1 MAFNLRHRNYLKLLD
16 FTQKEIQFLLD
27 LSADL
32 KRAKKAGTEQKKL
45 IGKNIA
51 LIFEKAST

>member
-32 KRAKKAGTEQKKL
+32 KRAKKRALSKK
-45 IGKNIA
+45 N
-51 LIFEKAST
+51 

>member
-32 KRAKKAGTEQKKL
+32 KRAKKT
-45 IGKNIA
+45 NR
-51 LIFEKAST
+51 